1 MQIDSVGAAALST
14 IQRSSALLQSGAAT
28 ERALFNPQQQQPAN
42 DGPAPAGGTAAPV
55 TAFQIPLSADAVTAL
70 QQSGENGAQ
79 EDNSAQGPAANAP
92 QNAQAGPDGARDPAQ
107 NPALGQSPIAAPP
120 PPAQPAQAEA
130 DPAEDEDAAAAEEQ
144 SAEDQAAAE
153 AEEEGANGLTSEE
166 EAVVAELQRRDAE
179 VRRHE
184 QAHAAAGGRFAGAP
198 SYEFERGPD
207 GALYAIG
214 GEVSID
220 TSPIPG
226 DPQATIQKA
235 QQIRR
240 AALAPN
246 DPSPQDQRVAAEA
259 NQQLAQARA
268 DLRTEQAEI
277 RADEAERRREASE
290 ANDATRANE
299 GADAVDQDSVIPQTD
314 AAVTRVTDVANATSI
329 TTQTAVQSP
338 PDDTASRSIQASS
351 AFQAAQSLAS
361 PPEEVRQ
368 VSGFY

>member
-1 MQIDSVGAAALST
+1 MQIDSLGAAVLST
-14 IQRSSALLQSGAAT
+14 VQRSSAALQTGAAT
-28 ERALFNPQQQQPAN
+28 ERALFNPQQQPAN
-42 DGPAPAGGTAAPV
+42 DSQRPGSPAAAV
-55 TAFQIPLSADAVTAL
+55 TAFQVPLTADAVTAL
-70 QQSGENGAQ
+70 QQTGENGAQ
-79 EDNSAQGPAANAP
+79 GENGDAPPPSQSASPSQAPSQDGSQVQG
-92 QNAQAGPDGARDPAQ
+92 G
-107 NPALGQSPIAAPP
+107 IAAPP
-120 PPAQPAQAEA
+120 PPPPAQASST
-130 DPAEDEDAAAAEEQ
+130 DENEAAATEEQ
-144 SAEDQAAAE
+144 SAEERAAE
-153 AEEEGANGLTSEE
+153 EQATTEADEEGADGLTSEE

-207 GALYAIG
+207 GALYAVG

-226 DPQATIQKA
+226 DAQATLQKA

-240 AALAPN
+240 AALAPS

-259 NQQLAQARA
+259 NQQIAQARA
-268 DLRTEQAEI
+268 DLRAEQAET

-290 ANDATRANE
+290 AENATRANE
-299 GADAVDQDSVIPQTD
+299 GDDAVDQDSVVPQTD
-314 AAVTRVTDVANATSI
+314 AAVTRVTDVADAASI
-329 TTQTAVQSP
+329 TTQTTVQSP
-338 PDDTASRSIQASS
+338 PSDAASRSIQATS